1 MTRCLFSLLV
11 VSLLFGGES
20 VAQELRT
27 PPSRP
32 VDVLHIGL
40 DLVVDLKQKS
50 VEGTATLTVQALRDV
65 KTVRFNAV
73 DHEISAVRLG
83 PTGAKRTAVFSYDGE
98 FLVIEAVLKRG
109 ERVTL
114 EVAYRVVDPPSGLHF
129 FGPTEAAPSVPWQVW
144 SQGEAI
150 QNRRWFPCSDH
161 PDERQATTL
170 TVHVEEGLTVVSNGV
185 LASKKKQESGLV
197 RWSFEQK
204 REHVAYLV
212 SLIVGRFEHVEDSWK
227 GLPMGY
233 YVPLGRKADI
243 PRSFARTKEMLELFT
258 KLTGQPYPW
267 PKYDQTVVFEFNAG
281 GMENTGATTLS
292 ERTLHDERAHLDY
305 SSEGLVAHELAHQW
319 YGDLLTCREWSH
331 LWLNESFATFF
342 AMAWEEHANGADA
355 YDYAV
360 FKASERGMN
369 AGRTRAIVD
378 RRYDKPWSMFDG
390 RAYPK
395 GGCVLHML
403 RRQLGEETF
412 WRGIRAYTAEFK
424 DGSVESEDLR
434 RSLERST
441 GRNLERF
448 FRDWTARPGHPS
460 LEVELKR
467 NAERGLLT
475 VRVRQTQ
482 KGDAY
487 AFPAE
492 FEFFFGDEKV
502 VHSFAVTSKD
512 ERFVLAERR
521 APTRFRFDP
530 REAIVLKE
538 IKVVKGRDLWL
549 AQLKSGDVI
558 GRIRAARALAKQ
570 GAQKVKEALRKAL
583 STDPFWGVRVE
594 IAGLIAKGGHG
605 AARDALI
612 VGLRTDEHAKVR
624 KACAEAL
631 GAYKRDE
638 AAARA
643 LAEVVR
649 AGDASYYVQAAAID
663 SYAKAFAGV
672 DPMAAAELIATQLE
686 QGSHNEVVRSA
697 AIRGLRQLED
707 PRNTALIAKL
717 TGSEYGPYVRHAA
730 SRALSLAA
738 LPGATEE
745 QTKTAVAALR
755 ACLKR
760 SRNRGIRAALDGL
773 KALGKLAR
781 PALADVEALAATHNS
796 KGVREQAAKTA
807 EAIRATVAPHVELK
821 RLRALTKA
829 LTKRTQELEKVRDA
843 QEARLDR
850 LEKALERLEG
860 KK

>member
-1 MTRCLFSLLV
+1 MTRSLLLFLV
-11 VSLLFGGES
+11 ASVLLAGDAP
-20 VAQELRT
+20 AQDLRT

-40 DLVVDLKQKS
+40 DLVVDLEAKS
-50 VEGTATLTVQALRDV
+50 VEGTAVLTLQALRDV
-65 KTVRFNAV
+65 KSIRLNAV
-73 DHEISAVRLG
+73 DHEIAGVEVGGGDAWRKA
-83 PTGAKRTAVFSYDGE
+83 PFAYDGE
-98 FLVIEAVLKRG
+98 FLVVDALLKRG
-109 ERVTL
+109 ERVT
-114 EVAYRVVDPPSGLHF
+114 VKVTYKVVDPPSGLHF
-129 FGPTEAAPSVPWQVW
+129 FGPSEAAPGVPWQVW

-150 QNRRWFPCSDH
+150 QNRRWFPSADH

-170 TVHVEEGLTVVSNGV
+170 TVHVKEGLTVVSNGV
-185 LASKKKQESGLV
+185 LVSKEKQKTGLV

-212 SLIVGRFEHVEDSWK
+212 SLIVGTFDQVEDSWK
-227 GLPMGY
+227 GMPLSY

-243 PRSFARTKEMLELFT
+243 PRSFARTKDMLEFFST
-258 KLTGQPYPW
+258 LTGQPYPW
-267 PKYDQTVVFEFNAG
+267 PKYDQTVVFEFTAG

-319 YGDLLTCREWSH
+319 FGDLLTCRDWSH

-342 AMAWEEHANGADA
+342 AMAWEEHAKGADA
-355 YDYAV
+355 YAYSV
-360 FKASERGMN
+360 LKASESGMR

-412 WRGIRAYTAEFK
+412 WRGVRDYTAEFK
-424 DGSVESEDLR
+424 DRSVESEDLR
-434 RSLERST
+434 RSLERTS
-441 GRNLERF
+441 GQNLERF
-448 FRDWTARPGHPS
+448 FRDWTARPGHPA
-460 LEVELKR
+460 LDVELKR
-467 NAERGLLT
+467 DAEGGLLT

-482 KGDAY
+482 KAEAY

-502 VHSFAVTSKD
+502 VHTFDVTSKD

-530 REAIVLKE
+530 REAVVLKE

-549 AQLKSGDVI
+549 AQLASGDVV

-570 GAQKVKEALRKAL
+570 GAPKVKAALLAAL
-583 STDPFWGVRVE
+583 SGDSFWGVRVE
-594 IAGLIAKGGHG
+594 IAGLIAKGGED

-612 VGLRTDEHAKVR
+612 TGLRGDTHAKVR
-624 KACAEAL
+624 RACADAL
-631 GAYKRDE
+631 GAYKRDPQ
-638 AAARA
+638 AAQA

-649 AGDASYYVQAAAID
+649 ASDPSYYVQAAAIA
-663 SYAKAFAGV
+663 SYAKAFSGA
-672 DPMAAAELIATQLE
+672 DPQVAVKLLATQLE
-686 QGSHNEVVRSA
+686 VASHNEVVRSA

-707 PRNTALIAKL
+707 PRSTGLLAALTAPEHSTA
-717 TGSEYGPYVRHAA
+717 VRQTA

-738 LPGATEE
+738 LPGATDE
-745 QTKTAVAALR
+745 QAKTAVSALR
-755 ACLKR
+755 ACLKTSR
-760 SRNRGIRAALDGL
+760 SRGIRAALDGL
-773 KALGKLAR
+773 KALGNRAR
-781 PALADVEALAATHNS
+781 AALAEVEALAETHSS
-796 KGVREQAAKTA
+796 KRVREQAAKTA
-807 EAIRATVAPHVELK
+807 EAIRATTQPNVEIV
-821 RLRALTKA
+821 RLRELNRALT
-829 LTKRTQELEKVRDA
+829 TRTEELEKTRDA
-843 QEARLDR
+843 LEARLKR
-850 LEKALERLEG
+850 VEKALERLEA